1 MLPASLYA
9 FSSQSIVAM
18 ADGKSLIDTLQRH
31 IGVWLMSALVVGT
44 AIIVIWW
51 FASDVVVAI
60 IKAFEII
67 LWLLGLMLWP
77 FRL

>member
-1 MLPASLYA
+1 
-9 FSSQSIVAM
+9 M
-18 ADGKSLIDTLQRH
+18 ADGKTLIDTLHRH
-31 IGVWLMSALVVGT
+31 LGVWLMSALVVGA